1 MEADTDMAGK
11 RSSGRR
17 GKTGSSPTYRVEEKS
32 DVSYVQ
38 DARRRMA
45 REGRSRLLVRL
56 MVLAIVVAACVYFGP
71 TVVNI
76 IRGRAAQQAEELR
89 EAGDHLKEDRD
100 RRSGANFDPTE

>member
-1 MEADTDMAGK
+1 MAGR

-17 GKTGSSPTYRVEEKS
+17 KKTGSSPTYRVEEKS

-45 REGRSRLLVRL
+45 RDSRKRLVVRL
-56 MVLAIVVAACVYFGP
+56 MVLAVVVAACLYFGP

-76 IRGRAAQQAEELR
+76 IRGRATQQAAELR
-89 EAGDHLKEDRD
+89 EAGDYLKAGRD
-100 RRSGANFDPTE
+100 RRSGANFDSTE

>member
-1 MEADTDMAGK
+1 MAGK
-11 RSSGRR
+11 RNAGRR
-17 GKTGSSPTYRVEEKS
+17 GKGSAPSYRVEEKS

-45 REGRSRLLVRL
+45 RSSRSRLVVRL
-56 MVLAIVVAACVYFGP
+56 LVLAVVAAAAVFFGP

-76 IRGRAAQQAEELR
+76 IRGRAMQQAEELR
-89 EAGDHLKEDRD
+89 ESGDYLKEGRD